1 MAVSLKFKISALL
14 TFSAELELE
23 LLILLLDFI
32 DQNLFIIT
40 KISIVFPSSCIF
52 CLRCHDIARHLPLVL
67 VPEISAI

>member
-32 DQNLFIIT
+32 DQNLFLITTII
-40 KISIVFPSSCIF
+40 IDVASITIF
-52 CLRCHDIARHLPLVL
+52 RLCRRHNIALSLVL